1 MAFLTIFTAPKP
13 FTDPL
18 IATLQYNAIESWTHL
33 GPEVEVIVIGD
44 EPGIAEAT
52 QKLGVRHLP
61 NVACNEMGT
70 PLVSSI
76 FQLARENSDSPV
88 LVYVNA
94 DILFMPDMI
103 EAARAGG

>member
-1 MAFLTIFTAPKP
+1 M
-13 FTDPL
+13 
-18 IATLQYNAIESWTHL
+18 
-33 GPEVEVIVIGD
+33 IVIGD

-52 QKLGVRHLP
+52 QKLGVRHLS

-76 FQLARENSDSPV
+76 FELARENSDSPV

-103 EAARAGG
+103 EAAQQVDQQAEKYLIVGQRWDLT